1 MIDTRSYQIPSPQPP
16 WALRITRDDKLLPSW
31 APHHV
36 ALALKCTSA
45 TPWPQ
50 RATCRYTPAVLG
62 ATSEHQLWFWPPK
75 NIQKLCIVLR
85 GSCLA
90 HEDATVS
97 NHSKCCFAA
106 LFLVFSLFRKS
117 RSWNL
122 SEGLGVVAKI
132 MAQNLVLFSN
142 PLELQNW
149 ALQPQPWVHCSQK
162 SSVISCIITPA
173 WLKMSS
179 TKQFQSHKAKLPLY
193 RNVGQLKI
201 TFRT

>member
-1 MIDTRSYQIPSPQPP
+1 MFSLKQRGLPLPPSDDRYQIPSQPP

-106 LFLVFSLFRKS
+106 LFWCFRFSE
-117 RSWNL
+117 NH
-122 SEGLGVVAKI
+122 GLGTV
-132 MAQNLVLFSN
+132 
-142 PLELQNW
+142 
-149 ALQPQPWVHCSQK
+149 
-162 SSVISCIITPA
+162 
-173 WLKMSS
+173 
-179 TKQFQSHKAKLPLY
+179 
-193 RNVGQLKI
+193 
-201 TFRT
+201 